1 MSKQHLILAAMAA
14 AALAAPVAQ
23 GAAAASETPVRIVEI
38 LAERGDLR
46 VSFDDGRTLKG
57 EDLKGAIITIAGMT
71 DLKVADVQVDPMDK
85 LHEIRLFD
93 LLRQDADG
101 EWKPI
106 CKQAYDGRASA
117 LVMGEPG
124 DPTKITVTCAAGN
137 YGKCARFGYAPW
149 RTAPDGRSMALWHQ
163 ACLKMLPAEYGGDGV
178 PHTVNGTMIDLF
190 DFIGINSPT
199 PTDEAMDFEAG
210 WTPEGA
216 VCVAH
221 ARVPKVSTLAK
232 IARAYPALPTG
243 PDACTLESARAA
255 GALVLNRSM
264 SH

>member
-1 MSKQHLILAAMAA
+1 MSKQIQILAAMVAT
-14 AALAAPVAQ
+14 ALASPVAQ
-23 GAAAASETPVRIVEI
+23 VSATPVRILEI
-38 LAERGDLR
+38 VAERGDLE
-46 VSFDDGRTLKG
+46 VAFDDGRILKG
-57 EDLKGAIITIAGMT
+57 EDLKGAIVTIAGMK
-71 DLKVADVQVDPMDK
+71 DLKIADVQADPLDK

-93 LLRQDADG
+93 LLQQDAGG

-106 CKQAYDGRASA
+106 CKRSYDGRTSA
-117 LVMGEPG
+117 LVMAEPE
-124 DPTKITVTCAAGN
+124 DATKITIICAAAN
-137 YGKCARFGYAPW
+137 YAKCARFGYAPW

-178 PHTVNGTMIDLF
+178 PHTVNGTMIDVF

-199 PTDEAMDFEAG
+199 PSDDAMDFEAG
-210 WTPEGA
+210 WTPKGA

-221 ARVPKVSTLAK
+221 ARVPKVSTLAAVAK
-232 IARAYPALPTG
+232 DYPALPTG
-243 PDACTLESARAA
+243 PDDCTPTSARAA